1 LVTVQYLKDFDF
13 LLDEV
18 GARCIVGRQYV
29 SHNEWGNSRYAGL
42 EEPTRDMSDTADIA
56 TTLVSDTADAVADAG
71 PKANGTGMPEP
82 FVPIPASRTIMLGI
96 DPSGQI
102 LQCDRH
108 APKVL
113 GRTTGELLGA
123 ELGDLTADPVE
134 QRDALAA
141 LIDAV
146 RSGRESTTMLS
157 IKAAEGRVTDAV
169 VTVQPMTA
177 SDPNLTALAV
187 IRVPVPS
194 SERFLDPAVTRRVL
208 LDDSFTRV
216 GAALDIDQMARS
228 VMDVIVPHFCNA
240 AEISVLESLV
250 GADELPADVPN
261 SSHLLRRLAVGYD
274 DEDPGWEA
282 AFPTGEVLH
291 YPPGTPYVRCQD
303 TGKPALEA
311 SVSASSA
318 AEIADAWRRK
328 PVADLLSGSSMLILP
343 LIARDTNLGFIACI
357 RKPGYR
363 KFDPY
368 DTEIGM
374 EFASRAALFIDNARR
389 YSRERATALTLQRS
403 LLPTGLSS
411 PSSVEV
417 KHRYLPGSKLIEV
430 GGDWYESIALP
441 GARVALVI
449 GDVAGHGVHAA
460 VTMGRLRAA
469 IQTLAGLEL
478 QPAEALQQLDLL
490 MQTLGQREP
499 HFATCVYAI
508 FDAVS
513 GTCEMASA
521 GHLSPLLVRPDGS
534 SQFLDVPPAPP
545 LGIGGGHIE
554 SRHFQIDDG
563 SLFVLYTDG
572 LVENRGRD
580 IDDGLNRLRAVFGP
594 GSTKRNLEDL
604 CKAVLDGVYADQ
616 QRDDIAVLL
625 ARLSRIPD
633 GHHASWTL
641 SPKPTSVRRART
653 LVNDQLEKWELG
665 ESAIYTAELLVSEL
679 VTNAL
684 AYATGEVSL
693 RLILDKALVCEVFD
707 DAAAMP
713 KVKNADDDDEDGRG
727 LHVVSQ
733 LAQRWGTRR
742 TPSGKAVCFELP
754 LP

>member
-1 LVTVQYLKDFDF
+1 
-13 LLDEV
+13 
-18 GARCIVGRQYV
+18 
-29 SHNEWGNSRYAGL
+29 
-42 EEPTRDMSDTADIA
+42 MSDTADMA
-56 TTLVSDTADAVADAG
+56 TTLVSDTTEPDTAPA
-71 PKANGTGMPEP
+71 PNGSQAHDSV
-82 FVPIPASRTIMLGI
+82 VPTPAWRTLMLGI
-96 DPSGQI
+96 DPSGRI

-108 APKVL
+108 APKLL
-113 GRTTGELLGA
+113 GCSPGELLGA
-123 ELGDLTADPVE
+123 ELSDLITDSAE
-134 QRDALAA
+134 QRDALAG

-146 RSGRESTTMLS
+146 RSGRESTAMLS
-157 IKAAEGRVTDAV
+157 IKAEKGRTAEAV

-177 SDPNLTALAV
+177 TDPDLNALAV
-187 IRVPVPS
+187 IRLPVPS
-194 SERFLDPAVTRRVL
+194 SERFLDPAVMRRSL

-216 GAALDIDQMARS
+216 GGTLDIDQMARELMS
-228 VMDVIVPHFCNA
+228 VIVPHFCNA

-250 GADELPADVPN
+250 GADELPADAPN

-274 DEDPGWEA
+274 DEDPGWDA

-291 YPPGTPYVRCQD
+291 YPPGSPYVKCQD
-303 TGKPALEA
+303 GGKPILEA
-311 SVSASSA
+311 SVSATSA

-343 LIARDTNLGFIACI
+343 LIARDTNLGFFACV

-403 LLPTGLSS
+403 LLPTGLSY

-417 KHRYLPGSKLIEV
+417 RHRYLPGSKLIEV

-469 IQTLAGLEL
+469 IHTLAGLEL
-478 QPAEALQQLDLL
+478 QPAEALQQLDEL

-499 HFATCVYAI
+499 HFATCVYAV

-521 GHLSPLLVRPDGS
+521 GHLSPLLVRPDGT

-554 SRHFQIDDG
+554 SRQFQIDDG

-572 LVENRGRD
+572 LVETRGRD
-580 IDDGLNRLRAVFGP
+580 IDDGLNRLRRVFGP
-594 GSTKRNLEDL
+594 GSIKRPLEDL
-604 CKAVLDGVYADQ
+604 CKATLDGVYADH

-633 GHHASWTL
+633 GHHAAWTL
-641 SPKPTSVRRART
+641 PDKPTSVRRART
-653 LVNDQLEKWELG
+653 LVSGQMEKWELG
-665 ESAIYTAELLVSEL
+665 DLAYTTELLVSEL
-679 VTNAL
+679 VTNAIN
-684 AYATGEVSL
+684 YATGEVSL
-693 RLILDKALVCEVFD
+693 RLILDSALVCEVSD

-713 KVKNADDDDEDGRG
+713 RLRNADDDAESGRG

-742 TPSGKAVCFELP
+742 TPAGKAVWFELP
-754 LP
+754 LAGDDD